1 MKIFLLGA
9 GKPAFGNKP
18 SALKQVSF
26 STTVLDWIINS
37 FKSFASQ
44 KNIHFLGGYNI
55 DEIIKKYPKLNF
67 TLVTNWEKNSI
78 LNTLFHANFT
88 DSEILISYTDTIFRK
103 NVILRQSLGL
113 KAQDIYFF
121 KLKIFFIIPQFPLIA
136 VTVEDRSKSLKKI
149 SDTSP

>member
-44 KNIHFLGGYNI
+44 KNIHFL
-55 DEIIKKYPKLNF
+55 EVIILMRLSK
-67 TLVTNWEKNSI
+67 SI
-78 LNTLFHANFT
+78 LN
-88 DSEILISYTDTIFRK
+88 
-103 NVILRQSLGL
+103 
-113 KAQDIYFF
+113 
-121 KLKIFFIIPQFPLIA
+121 
-136 VTVEDRSKSLKKI
+136 
-149 SDTSP
+149 